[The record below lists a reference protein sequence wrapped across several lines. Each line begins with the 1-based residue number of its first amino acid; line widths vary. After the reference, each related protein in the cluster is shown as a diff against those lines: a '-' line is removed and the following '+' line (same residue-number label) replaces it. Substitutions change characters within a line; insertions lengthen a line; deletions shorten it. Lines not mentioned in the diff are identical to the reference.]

1 MRCAQNMYDE
11 LSQYFKDGD
20 GGSLIKLC
28 FGKLVLHEKNANIFI
43 KADALAMKWPHTIH
57 E

>member
-28 FGKLVLHEKNANIFI
+28 FGKLVLHEKSANIFFN
-43 KADALAMKWPHTIH
+43 ADIIGYDLA
-57 E
+57 

>member
-20 GGSLIKLC
+20 GGSLIKLR
-28 FGKLVLHEKNANIFI
+28 KLVLHEKSANIFFN
-43 KADALAMKWPHTIH
+43 ADIIGYDLA
-57 E
+57 

>member
-28 FGKLVLHEKNANIFI
+28 FGKLVLHEKNANIFF
-43 KADALAMKWPHTIH
+43 KADIIGYDLA
-57 E
+57 